1 MGASMTGAWSLHLGE
16 CLEWMRGL
24 EAGSVD
30 HTIMDPPYSEHVHRN
45 ARSAIRKVPLHDG
58 AGNVRPAQIRRGI
71 SRGVDF
77 GFSSA
82 TPELIEAWSVEVAR
96 VTRRWVA
103 VFSDVE
109 SCHLWRG
116 ALERAG
122 LEYLRTVFWDKVC
135 GAPQFSGDRP
145 AVACEAITLAHS
157 QGRKRWNGGG
167 KRGIYS
173 VPIELNRGGVLRRF
187 HPTAKPLALMLA
199 LIEDFTDPGE
209 LVLDPFAG
217 SATTGVAAVR
227 LGRRFLGAEQDPVH
241 HATAVARLA
250 AEEAAA

>member
-1 MGASMTGAWSLHLGE
+1 MIGAWSLHLGE

-24 EAGSVD
+24 PAASVD
-30 HTIMDPPYSEHVHRN
+30 HAIMDPPYSAHVHRN
-45 ARSAIRKVPLHDG
+45 ARSAVRKVPLYDG
-58 AGNVRPAQIRRGI
+58 AGKVFPSNGRRAI
-71 SRGVDF
+71 SRGADF
-77 GFSSA
+77 GFAHA

-96 VTRRWVA
+96 VTRRWIV

-109 SCHLWRG
+109 SCYLWRG

-122 LEYLRTVFWDKVC
+122 LEYVRTAFWDKRG

-145 AVACEAITLAHS
+145 AVACEAITLAHPR
-157 QGRKRWNGGG
+157 GRKRWNGGG

-173 VPIELNRGGVLRRF
+173 VPIELNRGGVLRRH
-187 HPTAKPLALMLA
+187 HPTAKPLALMLQ

-209 LVLDPFAG
+209 TVLDPFAG

-227 LGRRFLGAEQDPVH
+227 LGRRFVGAELDPAH
-241 HATAVARLA
+241 HVTAVARLA